1 MNKVNNSFILDFN
14 NCVNEFLDNLK
25 KLVNDIL
32 FNKFYKK
39 IKQLLKS
46 NINTEILIKKY
57 IITILPYNKLIQT
70 KDSKLFSEI
79 INNEKDNIII
89 LIQKINNIWNNIS
102 EKDKNNIFDYLLVL
116 SFHATEYYKIIMK
129 TL

>member
-1 MNKVNNSFILDFN
+1 MSKINNNFILDFN
-14 NCVNEFLDNLK
+14 NCVNEFLDDLI
-25 KLVNDIL
+25 KLVNDKL
-32 FNKFYKK
+32 FNKFHRK
-39 IKQLLKS
+39 IKQLLIN

-70 KDSKLFSEI
+70 KDSQLFIEI

-89 LIQKINNIWNNIS
+89 LIQKINKIWNNIS

-116 SFHATEYYKIIMK
+116 SFHATEYYKTIVK

>member
-1 MNKVNNSFILDFN
+1 MSKVNNSFILDFN
-14 NCVNEFLDNLK
+14 KCVNEFLDNLK
-25 KLVNDIL
+25 RLVNDIL

-102 EKDKNNIFDYLLVL
+102 ENDK
-116 SFHATEYYKIIMK
+116 K
-129 TL
+129 